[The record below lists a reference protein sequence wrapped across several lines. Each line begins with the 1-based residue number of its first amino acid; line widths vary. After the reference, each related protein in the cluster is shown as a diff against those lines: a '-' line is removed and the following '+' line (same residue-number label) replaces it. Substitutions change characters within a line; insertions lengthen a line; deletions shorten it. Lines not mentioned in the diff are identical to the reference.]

1 MTRLWTSATLIV
13 AHLLAPV
20 RAEPTISPAAR
31 TSLPAD
37 VVAYL
42 DRRMGC
48 NHWSGED
55 AYDAARGRQIAALR
69 TLRCEAV
76 EADEKRLRRR
86 YGCNPAVLKAL
97 DAAEHADG

>member
-1 MTRLWTSATLIV
+1 MTRLWTSATLLVALIV
-13 AHLLAPV
+13 AHLPAPV

-69 TLRCEAV
+69 TFCV
-76 EADEKRLRRR
+76 TMPLRRTR
-86 YGCNPAVLKAL
+86 SGCGSAT
-97 DAAEHADG
+97 AAIRRC